1 MLNTLIIQNQ
11 KGLAR
16 LTELACP
23 FCNGVVEWGYTYKC
37 MNCWRKLK
45 MKELKAIN
53 LVERIK
59 PGELGIA
66 EQVYLMLWESNFLK
80 IIEWISYDW
89 VIFSKANYRFIWEN
103 KIWKRLWRV
112 KKWTRMER
120 VNDHFYE
127 YQCIRNWVGINWND
141 TLCMLKIF
149 REKWEEK
156 NPVRFKRWKWHS
168 DKEDDIFMKNMKAMV
183 SAFIRWYDNLY
194 EKAMDFDATDED
206 IEKFNEMLGTWITDK
221 EIQQL
226 KSWELVALSSLVP
239 AIEYLISRSIRP
251 SVSLLK
257 QTQKINLIND
267 LPSTHPFYDLFHEK
281 PL

>member
-1 MLNTLIIQNQ
+1 
-11 KGLAR
+11 
-16 LTELACP
+16 
-23 FCNGVVEWGYTYKC
+23 
-37 MNCWRKLK
+37 
-45 MKELKAIN
+45 
-53 LVERIK
+53 
-59 PGELGIA
+59 
-66 EQVYLMLWESNFLK
+66 
-80 IIEWISYDW
+80 
-89 VIFSKANYRFIWEN
+89 
-103 KIWKRLWRV
+103 
-112 KKWTRMER
+112 MER

-127 YQCIRNWVGINWND
+127 YQCIRNWVGINRNE

-156 NPVRFKRWKWHS
+156 NPTRFKKWKWS
-168 DKEDDIFMKNMKAMV
+168 GDKENDVFMKNIKAMV
-183 SAFIRWYDNLY
+183 SAFVRWYDNLY

-239 AIEYLISRSIRP
+239 AIEFLLSKSIRP

-257 QTQKINLIND
+257 QTSKINLIND